1 MENKYKNPLSH
12 ETAEDIIL
20 WELAK
25 LALKDGVLSVAET
38 KAFMEKFH
46 DL

>member
-1 MENKYKNPLSH
+1 MYEKKPLSQ

-25 LALKDGVLSVAET
+25 LALKDGVLSGAES
-38 KAFMEKFH
+38 KAFMKKFH